1 MDSEP
6 AKAMGCQVG
15 GGGAKPAFDCN
26 AALGNF
32 ARLQKTRCTVK
43 DWKTF
48 NNLPAEHVFIINM
61 MLLMY
66 LPSWN
71 ALVFRGNPLF

>member
-1 MDSEP
+1 MRGVVVFLACIYFLFHWCLLASRVFLQIGSEP

-32 ARLQKTRCTVK
+32 ARLQKTGA
-43 DWKTF
+43 
-48 NNLPAEHVFIINM
+48 P
-61 MLLMY
+61 
-66 LPSWN
+66 
-71 ALVFRGNPLF
+71 

>member
-1 MDSEP
+1 MYFCIYDVFISCSMFIGLVSFPPDISVNLP

-32 ARLQKTRCTVK
+32 ARRLE
-43 DWKTF
+43 DF
-48 NNLPAEHVFIINM
+48 NNPPAANV
-61 MLLMY
+61 
-66 LPSWN
+66 
-71 ALVFRGNPLF
+71 VT